1 MRGTKAVAVCHPER
15 KHYGHGLCRQC
26 YGKTRTK
33 QDVAYRKTHK
43 EEQKKRSATWYRNN
57 TEHVTLKVRKRNLGL
72 AGWTLELYATKLEE
86 QQGRCEICG
95 VKEEVRRLSAD
106 HEHIEPPNPRGLLCT
121 SCNRALG
128 YLKDDPELLRAA
140 ALYIE
145 KYRK

>member
-1 MRGTKAVAVCHPER
+1 M
-15 KHYGHGLCRQC
+15 
-26 YGKTRTK
+26 
-33 QDVAYRKTHK
+33 
-43 EEQKKRSATWYRNN
+43 
-57 TEHVTLKVRKRNLGL
+57 
-72 AGWTLELYATKLEE
+72 ELYAAKLEE